1 MTLGSRRSAGT
12 RAILRELPAPVLGP
26 LAQAPSKAT
35 AKIRN
40 RVKSS
45 SRTRAL
51 VQVEEGHSDQS
62 NSWQNHPHHQV
73 LRQARDRRSSSVG
86 TAIAGTQRERGQ
98 SPAHRLPSEEGEEA
112 EEEQAETQ
120 ATGHALGAAPE
131 EERHPSA
138 TPTGTATRSVRAR
151 SSSQVSLAAPSS
163 SSSSPAGRLT
173 AVDPGL
179 ITVCP
184 QAHHGPISFATA
196 RLPCIRPEIS
206 GTIHHLPAPSLS
218 FLISSKSIHP
228 CHGPFFPLSQS
239 LYQSIHTPT
248 ENSSLYHLPFCHM
261 LLTLHTFLLPL
272 RHSLLML
279 SCSTSAAAT
288 I

>member
-120 ATGHALGAAPE
+120 ATGHAPAPE
-131 EERHPSA
+131 EERHPSTTA
-138 TPTGTATRSVRAR
+138 TGAATRSLRAR

-163 SSSSPAGRLT
+163 SSSSLAGRLT

-179 ITVCP
+179 ITVRRE
-184 QAHHGPISFATA
+184 AHHGPISFATA
-196 RLPCIRPEIS
+196 RLPCTRPEILGS
-206 GTIHHLPAPSLS
+206 LGTIHHHPALGLS
-218 FLISSKSIHP
+218 FPNL
-228 CHGPFFPLSQS
+228 
-239 LYQSIHTPT
+239 
-248 ENSSLYHLPFCHM
+248 
-261 LLTLHTFLLPL
+261 
-272 RHSLLML
+272 
-279 SCSTSAAAT
+279 
-288 I
+288 